1 MKLFS
6 NRERPVFRE
15 IFISDENRKL
25 RIILLCV
32 FLGIAVV
39 AIGAGITDFL
49 NVDPGWQ
56 EVEALADGVNC
67 AQDFTFQYCFSNKG
81 SEATLIQKDLVAM
94 YSDATEKAYWM
105 FTPDQ
110 PDAGNTNVYAI
121 NHSVGKEVSVD
132 PVLYHA
138 LSTMEESGMRYL
150 YLGPVYAYYDN
161 IFYSADEVQAQYW
174 DPTEP
179 ENAQYLQEL
188 AGFVRDENS
197 VRLEFLGDNRVRL
210 QVSEEYAAFARENE
224 IENFIDFHWM
234 RNAFIIDYFAKLCLD
249 KGYTD
254 GYIVSWDGYTRNLS
268 EGTDFSF
275 NLFNRVGSTI
285 FPAGTMVYNVPTAI
299 VALRDYPMLSRDTA
313 YYHTGSQG
321 VISCHLDPRDGANR
335 CAATDLVSYSTGLG
349 CGDILMRIAPVYIT
363 AELDEQALT
372 GLAETG
378 IESIWYEDFVI
389 RHTQKDLRVVDVLNQ
404 EDCSYTVEKS

>member
-15 IFISDENRKL
+15 IFISDKNRKL

-81 SEATLIQKDLVAM
+81 SEATLIQKDLVTM
-94 YSDATEKAYWM
+94 YSKATEKSYWM

-110 PDAGNTNVYAI
+110 PDEQNSNIYAI
-121 NHSVGKEVSVD
+121 NHSLGEEVSVD
-132 PVLYHA
+132 PVLYDA
-138 LSTMEESGMRYL
+138 LCAMEESGCRYL

-161 IFYSADEVQAQYW
+161 IFYSADEAQAQYW
-174 DPTEP
+174 DPAEP

-188 AGFVRDENS
+188 ASFVRDENA
-197 VRLEFLGDNRVRL
+197 VQLELLGDNKVRL

-234 RNAFIIDYFAKLCLD
+234 RNAFIIDYFAQLCLD

-254 GYIVSWDGYTRNLS
+254 GYFVSWDGYTRNLS
-268 EGTDFSF
+268 DGTDFSF
-275 NLFNRVGSTI
+275 NLFNRMDETI
-285 FPAGTMVYNVPTAI
+285 YPAGVMVYNVPAAI
-299 VALRDYPMLSRDTA
+299 VALRDYPMLSRDSA
-313 YYHTGSQG
+313 HYYTDSQG
-321 VISCHLDPRDGANR
+321 VISCHLDPEDGVNR
-335 CAATDLVSYSTGLG
+335 CAATDLVSYSTKLG
-349 CGDILMRIAPVYIT
+349 CADILMEMAPVYV
-363 AELDEQALT
+363 ASALEEGELA
-372 GLAETG
+372 GLQDKG
-378 IESIWYEDFVI
+378 IESIWFENFVI
-389 RHTQKDLRVVDVLNQ
+389 RHTQKDVRIMNVLNQ
-404 EDCSYTVEKS
+404 EDCSYTVE